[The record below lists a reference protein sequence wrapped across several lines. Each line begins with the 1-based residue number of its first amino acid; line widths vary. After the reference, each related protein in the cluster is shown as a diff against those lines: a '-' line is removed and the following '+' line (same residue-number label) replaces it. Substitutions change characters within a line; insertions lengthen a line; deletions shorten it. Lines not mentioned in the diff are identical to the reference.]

1 MWGHNLD
8 LDFIKDVSEVKVPI
22 YFCAGRYD
30 HNTPFVLI
38 EKYYNEIKAPK
49 KELIWFEESA
59 HFPHF
64 EEPEKFANLAI
75 LIKERIEKK

>member
-30 HNTPFVLI
+30 YNTLVGISSPG
-38 EKYYNEIKAPK
+38 ASTA
-49 KELIWFEESA
+49 KEVGLYVTSSET
-59 HFPHF
+59 
-64 EEPEKFANLAI
+64 LDVI
-75 LIKERIEKK
+75 LILQNS